1 MNGFGLGMLV
11 GFLAFS
17 DEGAK
22 IIGKIAGGI
31 KNAAQKGG
39 EIIDRYEK
47 LDSGQNISGSRQQT
61 AGGDDVPLRCGDA
74 DELSGTEKTVK
85 DTAEKAETGAG
96 HSAEN
101 LPALPQRT
109 WLPAKTSEQ

>member
-22 IIGKIAGGI
+22 IVGKIAEGI
-31 KNAAQKGG
+31 KSTAQKGG
-39 EIIDRYEK
+39 EMIDRYEK

-61 AGGDDVPLRCGDA
+61 AGGGDVSLRRGDA
-74 DELSGTEKTVK
+74 DELPGTEKSVK
-85 DTAEKAETGAG
+85 NTAEKTETGAG
-96 HSAEN
+96 YSANN
-101 LPALPQRT
+101 LPAVSQRT
-109 WLPAKTSEQ
+109 WLPAKTSEH